1 MEQFRKE
8 TRYVNLLKF
17 CKELRDC
24 LKHILFTLT
33 RMHKLKLTFSAVKS
47 DSKRGPGLQVNIKDI
62 FEEAKAERTT
72 VAEGWS
78 TLGSAVS
85 RTGSQNEKRIR
96 CNSSI
101 ILCYTLQL
109 YQNFMC

>member
-1 MEQFRKE
+1 M
-8 TRYVNLLKF
+8 NLLKF
-17 CKELRDC
+17 CKEFRDC
-24 LKHILFTLT
+24 VKAYIVHLT
-33 RMHKLKLTFSAVKS
+33 HMHKLKLAFSAA
-47 DSKRGPGLQVNIKDI
+47 GLQVNIKDI
-62 FEEAKAERTT
+62 FAEAKAERPI

-109 YQNFMC
+109 YQVFMC